1 MRRRAHGD
9 SEEIGWISTCD
20 LLLLM
25 LAVSMLLMLVAAGHF
40 ASARASAEVGET
52 TIAELEDE
60 MRRLRN
66 ELGIWT
72 VSAERSEAELT
83 RARDELSAADLT
95 AQSFGST
102 IKDLTEK
109 VKQAEK
115 ARDDAEELARRTDAG
130 RAEAERAAA
139 EVKRAAAEA
148 EERLTRAVS
157 DLETASRRTTE
168 LQTSLAKAEERAKK
182 ADDRAKGAEAQRA
195 AAAGSIDTD
204 KRIRQ
209 ELLGIPGSLGRV
221 VFVVDRSQSMNEG
234 GRWKDAKRTIAAW
247 IEHLPVEYA
256 ALVVFDSGVAVVPE
270 MGASSSSPAPSP
282 RLVLSTTDSRRAML
296 DALDSMEPRGL
307 TQTYKGLQAA
317 MRFSELDAIVL
328 FTDGA
333 PDPPD
338 SGGTADP
345 RAQVL
350 QLVSDWKKRNPKS
363 RLHAVG
369 IGDYFR
375 PVMRDFLLGVA
386 ERGEGAFIGR

>member
-1 MRRRAHGD
+1 MRRRAHSD

-25 LAVSMLLMLVAAGHF
+25 LAVSMLLMLLAAGHF
-40 ASARASAEVGET
+40 ATARASVEVGET
-52 TIAELEDE
+52 TIADLEDE

-72 VSAERSEAELT
+72 VTAENSQAELT
-83 RARDELSAADLT
+83 RARDALAA
-95 AQSFGST
+95 AG
-102 IKDLTEK
+102 LTEHSFESRIK
-109 VKQAEK
+109 SLTDTATEAEK
-115 ARDDAEELARRTDAG
+115 ARDDAEERARRTESE

-157 DLETASRRTTE
+157 DLETANRRIAE
-168 LQTSLAKAEERAKK
+168 LQASVAKAEERAKK
-182 ADDRAKGAEAQRA
+182 ADDRAKDAEVQRA
-195 AAAGSIDTD
+195 AAAGSTDTD

-221 VFVVDRSQSMNEG
+221 VFVVDRSQSMNQG

-282 RLVLSTTDSRRAML
+282 RLVLSTTDSRRTML
-296 DALDSMEPRGL
+296 EALDSMEPRGL
-307 TQTYKGLQAA
+307 THTYKGLQAA

-350 QLVSDWKKRNPKS
+350 QLVSDWKQRNPKS

-386 ERGEGAFIGR
+386 ERGGGAFIGR

>member
-1 MRRRAHGD
+1 MRRHAHSD

-25 LAVSMLLMLVAAGHF
+25 LAVSMLLMLLAAGHF
-40 ASARASAEVGET
+40 ATARASAEVGET
-52 TIAELEDE
+52 TIADLEDE

-66 ELGIWT
+66 EIGIWT
-72 VSAERSEAELT
+72 ISAERSEAELT
-83 RARDELSAADLT
+83 RARDALAAAGLT
-95 AQSFGST
+95 EQSFESR
-102 IKDLTEK
+102 IKSLTDTATE
-109 VKQAEK
+109 AEK
-115 ARDDAEELARRTDAG
+115 TREDAEERARQTESE

-139 EVKRAAAEA
+139 EAERAAAEA

-157 DLETASRRTTE
+157 DLETAKQRITE
-168 LQTSLAKAEERAKK
+168 LQASVAKTEERAKK
-182 ADDRAKGAEAQRA
+182 ADDRAKGADAQRA

-270 MGASSSSPAPSP
+270 MSASSSSPPPSP

-296 DALDSMEPRGL
+296 EALDSMEPRGL

-350 QLVSDWKKRNPKS
+350 QLVSDWKKNNPKS